1 MLEISTILEKFNIAH
16 SQLVQSLPYWFC
28 MFSTAVLSGFNICF
42 MIQSFRIGIETNLQ
56 PYGAGIQLWWFC
68 AIMIFI
74 CAIVPIMG
82 ILFLIQKFCPTF
94 ANALLTHLSSNI
106 AQKISISFIAI
117 NILSIIFTM
126 IFSIMLFCKGYIK

>member
-68 AIMIFI
+68 AIILFI
-74 CAIVPIMG
+74 CGILPVMG
-82 ILFLIQKFCPTF
+82 IFFLVQKYCPTVSTW
-94 ANALLTHLSSNI
+94 LLPYITSNI

>member
-68 AIMIFI
+68 AIMLFI
-74 CAIVPIMG
+74 CGILPVMG
-82 ILFLIQKFCPTF
+82 ILFLVQKYCPTVSTW
-94 ANALLTHLSSNI
+94 LLPYITSII
-106 AQKISISFIAI
+106 AQKISVLLIAI
-117 NILSIIFTM
+117 NVLSIFATLVLG
-126 IFSIMLFCKGYIK
+126 IMMFCKGYIK